1 MFIRIENLPLG
12 AIGFEASG
20 WVTVD
25 DRMSVLEPEINSAL
39 ETGDKV
45 KLLYVAGPA
54 FDGYDD
60 GGFLDDAVFGTRHF
74 TDFDKIAFVA
84 DTGPY
89 DRAVQALEGL
99 MPVEL
104 KVFPTRHIEA
114 AKRWL
119 AA

>member
-1 MFIRIENLPLG
+1 MFTRIENLPLG

-20 WVTVD
+20 WVTIN
-25 DRMSVLEPEINSAL
+25 DRVQVLEPEIDSAL

-45 KLLYVAGPA
+45 KLLYVAGPE

-74 TDFDKIAFVA
+74 TDFHKIAFVA
-84 DTGPY
+84 DNGPY

-104 KVFPTRHIEA
+104 KVFPTRYIEA
-114 AKRWL
+114 AKQWL